1 MGTLMRGLK
10 SVYRNPAR
18 SLIVVFLLGVC
29 LTFSMA
35 MLAVRMAA
43 DSQVEEVK
51 TRVGNYAEIKLGS
64 QVFFNRFMSE
74 SGKSE
79 GELQRESRTLSE
91 SEASA
96 QRAEMLM
103 SEQVTDDISRLGYVR
118 TYDKFVTTNIDVP
131 ELENTSILPVFES
144 GLAKQAASM
153 GLDITKNTFAF
164 TGNTDGA
171 SLSDFR
177 DGKKELV
184 EGGYYTYFDYLE
196 ANPVVLIERNLAD
209 KNDLEVGSTVEAQ
222 VKDKSG
228 RDGKVELTVIGIY
241 ETREAENTNN
251 PLGFNPY
258 GNTFYTPLSVVQ
270 KLNNTAGYIDNASY
284 YFDNVDSTGALFNDS
299 ASIAASDRY
308 EITTDYADYQA
319 LADPLTKVGNTS
331 SIGLWGSLGAC
342 VLILF
347 LSMLLIVRGRVKELG
362 VLKAVGAAD
371 RQILFQF
378 GVEVVMLCLVAVLI
392 ASGLTAIFG
401 QKLGDWLL
409 KESNATVQAPS
420 EVENG
425 QNSGQAGMMNGAMN
439 VLRGNSQGKYAP
451 PSDAG
456 NQIKVLFGSETFLY
470 ACLMLLGVCLL
481 GMVIPVVWV
490 ARLRPAQVLRME

>member
-1 MGTLMRGLK
+1 
-10 SVYRNPAR
+10 
-18 SLIVVFLLGVC
+18 
-29 LTFSMA
+29 
-35 MLAVRMAA
+35 
-43 DSQVEEVK
+43 
-51 TRVGNYAEIKLGS
+51 
-64 QVFFNRFMSE
+64 MSE

-342 VLILF
+342 VLI
-347 LSMLLIVRGRVKELG
+347 G
-362 VLKAVGAAD
+362 
-371 RQILFQF
+371 
-378 GVEVVMLCLVAVLI
+378 
-392 ASGLTAIFG
+392 
-401 QKLGDWLL
+401 
-409 KESNATVQAPS
+409 
-420 EVENG
+420 
-425 QNSGQAGMMNGAMN
+425 
-439 VLRGNSQGKYAP
+439 
-451 PSDAG
+451 
-456 NQIKVLFGSETFLY
+456 
-470 ACLMLLGVCLL
+470 
-481 GMVIPVVWV
+481 
-490 ARLRPAQVLRME
+490 